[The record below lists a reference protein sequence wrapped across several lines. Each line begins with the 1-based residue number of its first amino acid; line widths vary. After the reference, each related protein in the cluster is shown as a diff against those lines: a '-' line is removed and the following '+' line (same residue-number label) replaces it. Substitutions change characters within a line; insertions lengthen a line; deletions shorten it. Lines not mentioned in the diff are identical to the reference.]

1 MSGRVHLWVAGA
13 EAAGGYGGWGY
24 ALVRGDE
31 ASGVAGGAR
40 RTTATAMAL
49 TGLILVGFV
58 VGHLVGNL
66 QIFQDPDHING
77 YAAFLHQMGPLL
89 WVARIVL
96 LISVGIHIWAA
107 TALALENKQAR
118 TGNGPATAKHWIQA
132 TLSSRF
138 VRWTGYVVLAFV
150 IYHLAQF
157 TLGVAGSAQFKE
169 NLPRYVMA
177 ADYRVAGFPVI
188 KAGAEVL
195 DVHSMVILG
204 FQNPIVSVFYIVAV
218 GLLSSVFP
226 VLLASSGVPAVG
238 LILIAFLV
246 VALLIGAIWTPR
258 TQGKSLRQIEAER
271 YGAAPLSP
279 AREREDA
286 RA

>member
-1 MSGRVHLWVAGA
+1 MSLAGNLFHSSIGRKFL
-13 EAAGGYGGWGY
+13 
-24 ALVRGDE
+24 
-31 ASGVAGGAR
+31 
-40 RTTATAMAL
+40 MAL

-218 GLLSSVFP
+218 GLLSFHLLHGIDSFFQTMGWRSAKWSGALRKLTLVFCLAYFLGNLAIPGSV
-226 VLLASSGVPAVG
+226 LTGMKG
-238 LILIAFLV
+238 LREGFRAPS
-246 VALLIGAIWTPR
+246 TSR
-258 TQGKSLRQIEAER
+258 T
-271 YGAAPLSP
+271 
-279 AREREDA
+279 ARR
-286 RA
+286 